1 MERLHKRLVVIA
13 IVKNNAR
20 TLKRAI
26 LKLEKL
32 CGFFDQ
38 VAFVV
43 YENNSTDESKTI
55 IQTLSRKIS
64 AFTYACED
72 LSAQDMSAI
81 ATVVHKDGKP
91 CRIEIIARARELAR
105 TLALRD
111 YGDYDLVLNFDTD
124 AAWFSLGDITRNA
137 ARLASGEFDCV
148 CANGIT
154 KWLKYRDAFAFR
166 SPEHPYGPELLGEYW
181 WEVTRARIQRRL
193 IGRRLVPVYSAFGGA
208 ALYSIEAYKA
218 GRYSA
223 IPDSRYMEVQK
234 SLDMTK
240 SLLDER
246 SRASA
251 IPIANT
257 NYSQSIVCEHVP
269 FHYAMR
275 GRNFGRIAIDPA
287 WRVLFLD

>member
-13 IVKNNAR
+13 IVKDNAP

-32 CGFFDQ
+32 RGFFDGI
-38 VAFVV
+38 AFVV
-43 YENNSTDESKTI
+43 YENNSTDGSKEIIES
-55 IQTLSRKIS
+55 LSREIP
-64 AFTYACED
+64 AFSYTCED
-72 LSAQDMSAI
+72 LTAEDQSAI
-81 ATVVHKDGKP
+81 ATAVHKNGKP

-105 TLALRD
+105 ALAIRE

-124 AAWFSLGDITRNA
+124 AAWFALGDIARNA
-137 ARLASGEFDCV
+137 ALLARDEFDCV

-154 KWLKYRDAFAFR
+154 KWLKYRDAFAYR

-181 WEVTRARIQRRL
+181 WKVTRGRIQRHLVGKRL
-193 IGRRLVPVYSAFGGA
+193 FPVYSAFGGA
-208 ALYSIEAYKA
+208 ALYSMEAYRA
-218 GRYSA
+218 GRYGA

-234 SLDMTK
+234 SLDTTM
-240 SLLDER
+240 SLPDER

-251 IPIANT
+251 LPIANT
-257 NYSQSIVCEHVP
+257 NYSKPIVCEHVP

-275 GRNFGRIAIDPA
+275 SEGFDRIAVDPA
-287 WRVLFLD
+287 WRILFLD

>member
-1 MERLHKRLVVIA
+1 LKRLVVIA

-32 CGFFDQ
+32 RGFFDR

-43 YENNSTDESKTI
+43 YENNSTDGSKEI
-55 IQTLSRKIS
+55 IQTLSREIS

-72 LSAQDMSAI
+72 LSALDMSAI
-81 ATVVHKDGKP
+81 ATAVHKNGKP
-91 CRIEIIARARELAR
+91 CRIELIARARELAR
-105 TLALRD
+105 ALAIRD

-124 AAWFSLGDITRNA
+124 AAWFALGDIARNA
-137 ARLASGEFDCV
+137 VQVASGAFDCV

-154 KWLKYRDAFAFR
+154 KWLKYRDAFAYR
-166 SPEHPYGPELLGEYW
+166 SPKHPYGPELLGEYW
-181 WEVTRARIQRRL
+181 WDVTRARIQRRL
-193 IGRRLVPVYSAFGGA
+193 VGTRRVPVYSAFGGA
-208 ALYSIEAYKA
+208 ALYSMEAYKA

-223 IPDSRYMEVQK
+223 IPGYDYMEVQK
-234 SLDMTK
+234 SLDTTM
-240 SLLDER
+240 SLPDER

-251 IPIANT
+251 VPIANT
-257 NYSQSIVCEHVP
+257 NYSKPIVCEHVP

-275 GRNFGRIAIDPA
+275 AKGFGRIAVDPE
-287 WRVLFLD
+287 WRILFLD